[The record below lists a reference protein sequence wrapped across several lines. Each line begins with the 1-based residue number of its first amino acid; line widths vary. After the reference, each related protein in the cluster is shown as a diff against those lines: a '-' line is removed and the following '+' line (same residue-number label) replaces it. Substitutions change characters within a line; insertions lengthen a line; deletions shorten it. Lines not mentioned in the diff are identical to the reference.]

1 MGSRVV
7 VVLPTEGY
15 RAADFVAAADAI
27 GIELAIASEQPM
39 PLLARDRQ
47 VIIDCDDPEGS
58 AQRVADLA
66 AATRIDAIIAADD
79 AGVEIAARASEL
91 VGLPASPLSA
101 VQATLDKAVMR
112 KRLDAMEVAQPAFE
126 VVDVNTVGDAADRI
140 GFPVVVKPRTRS
152 ASVGVVR
159 ADDHQSLESAAQ
171 IAVRHQTEDDGSDHF
186 LIERYVTGPEIS
198 VEGLVW
204 DGTVEILAIFDKPD
218 QPDGPVFEETIFVT
232 PTSLPESTVAEVERT
247 VSAATR
253 AIGLTQGPIHAELRI
268 EGAVPIVLE
277 VAGRTIGGLCGRSLT
292 FGLMGDSLESLVMRQ
307 ALGRRKLGSTRL
319 PGASGVLM
327 IPVPAAGTL
336 AGIEGIESARAI
348 EGVTGIEISVPIGAP
363 LTPVPDGDRYLGF
376 VFARGAEPPDV
387 VAALREAHS
396 TLTVAIEP

>member
-15 RAADFVAAADAI
+15 RAADFVEAADAI
-27 GIELAIASEQPM
+27 GIELAIASERPM
-39 PLLARDRQ
+39 PLLAPDRQ
-47 VIIDCDDPEGS
+47 VTIDCDDPEGS

-66 AATRIDAIIAADD
+66 AVTPIDAIIAADD

-91 VGLPASPLSA
+91 IGLPSSPLAA

-112 KRLDAMEVAQPAFE
+112 RRLHALEVAQPTFE
-126 VVDVNTVGDAADRI
+126 VVDMTSVAEAADRI
-140 GFPVVVKPRTRS
+140 GFPVVVKPRTRT

-159 ADDHQSLESAAQ
+159 ADDHEGLRSAAQ
-171 IAVRHQTEDDGSDHF
+171 TALRHQTEDDGSDHF
-186 LIERYVTGPEIS
+186 LIERFVSGPEIS
-198 VEGLVW
+198 VEGLIW
-204 DGTVEILAIFDKPD
+204 DGRVEILAIFDKPD

-268 EGAVPIVLE
+268 ESGVPTVLE

-307 ALGRRKLGSTRL
+307 ALGRRKIGSARL

-336 AGIEGIESARAI
+336 ARIEGIEAARAV
-348 EGVTGIEISVPIGAP
+348 EGVTGVEVSVPIGAQ
-363 LTPVPDGDRYLGF
+363 LVPVPDGDRYLGF
-376 VFARGAEPPDV
+376 IFARGAEAPDV
-387 VAALREAHS
+387 VESLRTAHES
-396 TLTVAIEP
+396 LTVTVEP